1 METSLQK
8 YLDKAVGVLEHFG
21 ISLRE
26 GEESRLAAL
35 LQEVT
40 SVDPARVSAIAK
52 TLQYASTFN
61 QLVRENVEDIR
72 LGDRYKD
79 ITSLFDSVRDDAK
92 TMVAQLEDGKID
104 LKERLSNAIMKMRR
118 GTLHQRFE
126 KISDLYNDVSKDTA
140 GQLEK
145 EQQIMDAYMDFRFAL
160 KNAEILANEVLA
172 VQEANVKTAEAGFK
186 SASDAFTN
194 YAGQDAAEKSRLQL
208 QRDEATRTND
218 AEQKKYQL
226 IKDIAEN
233 LTIGYNVGETL
244 IMKLKQTHDAKE
256 QVYRRSVT
264 FFVTNEAVFTT
275 LDAVYTSQRG
285 LGESTKTLDAMT
297 SGINQGLEDVAE
309 LGHTLEKAALKA
321 GYGATLNAGSVQK
334 LVDAVV
340 AYQLESKEMIEQLRA
355 DSSKNTAEIAR
366 IVEDGKQ
373 RCQKALYN
381 FSNKPR
387 VLTPGED
394 GPLVTEAN

>member
-1 METSLQK
+1 MGTSLQK
-8 YLDKAVGVLEHFG
+8 YLDSAVGVLEHFG

-40 SVDPARVSAIAK
+40 AVDPARISAIAK

-61 QLVRENVEDIR
+61 ELVRENVEDIK

-104 LKERLSNAIMKMRR
+104 LKERLFNAIMKVRR
-118 GTLHQRFE
+118 GTLHDRFE
-126 KISDLYNDVSKDTA
+126 KISVLYNTVSRDTA
-140 GQLEK
+140 EQLEK
-145 EQQIMDAYMDFRFAL
+145 EQQIMNAYMDFRFAL

-186 SASDAFTN
+186 NTSDAFTN

-208 QRDEATRTND
+208 QRDEATRAYD
-218 AEQKKYQL
+218 GEQKKYQL
-226 IKDIAEN
+226 IKDVAEN

-244 IMKLKQTHDAKE
+244 VLKLKQTHDVKE

-264 FFVTNEAVFTT
+264 FFATNEHVFTT
-275 LDAVYTSQRG
+275 LDAVYTSQKG

-297 SGINQGLEDVAE
+297 SGINRGMEDIAE
-309 LGHTLEKAALKA
+309 LGHSLEKAALKA
-321 GYGATLNAGSVQK
+321 GYGATLNANSVQK

-340 AYQLESKEMIEQLRA
+340 NFQIESKQMITDLRS
-355 DSSKNTAEIAR
+355 DSEKNAAEIAK

-373 RCQKALYN
+373 RCQNAIYN
-381 FSNKPR
+381 FSNK
-387 VLTPGED
+387 VC
-394 GPLVTEAN
+394 A